1 MKTYCEAIAIIQGEK
16 DGVLNW
22 YSRGNLVEWM
32 ALKEIQEIKLSRL
45 VEFWRKKETEESVTL
60 LRFLEGC
67 FDSWGLNSLRF
78 GWNSEEEQDL
88 GHRE

>member
-1 MKTYCEAIAIIQGEK
+1 
-16 DGVLNW
+16 
-22 YSRGNLVEWM
+22 M

-45 VEFWRKKETEESVTL
+45 VEFWRKKETEESVKL
-60 LRFLEGC
+60 SRFLEGS
-67 FDSWGLNSLRF
+67 FDSWGLNLLRF